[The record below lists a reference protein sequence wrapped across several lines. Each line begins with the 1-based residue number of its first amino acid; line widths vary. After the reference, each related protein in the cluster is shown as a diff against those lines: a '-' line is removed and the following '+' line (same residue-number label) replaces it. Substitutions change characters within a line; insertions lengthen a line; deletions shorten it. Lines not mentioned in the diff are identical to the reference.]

1 MEKTERVIVLKGDAT
16 KWYEQAI
23 FIINPKEQEKMP
35 PDLVQEAERI
45 IHEYNLKRE
54 AEKSTNP
61 VILPGL
67 ASPQRGNFFSD
78 FKVHIFMAAASV
90 IVTAVFIF
98 GLLR

>member
-23 FIINPKEQEKMP
+23 FIVNPKEQEKMP
-35 PDLVQEAERI
+35 LDLVQEAERI
-45 IHEYNLKRE
+45 ISEYNLKRE
-54 AEKSTNP
+54 AEKSGSP

-67 ASPQRGNFFSD
+67 KQPYSENFFTNI
-78 FKVHIFMAAASV
+78 KVHIFMAIASV
-90 IVTAVFIF
+90 IITAVFVF